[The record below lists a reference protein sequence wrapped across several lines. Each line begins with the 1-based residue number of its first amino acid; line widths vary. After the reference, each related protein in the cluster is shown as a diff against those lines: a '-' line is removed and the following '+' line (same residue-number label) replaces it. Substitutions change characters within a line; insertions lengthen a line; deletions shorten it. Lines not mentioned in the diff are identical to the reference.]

1 MVELFEFLL
10 KEPIIVNQSEYAPIE
25 NQSYILELLKELQSS
40 RKGITII
47 LGSVK
52 KIFKTF
58 IESLDIKDKSKFFET
73 DYIPFINLYKNRFYT
88 ERIVVVFR
96 HDDIFYG
103 FIPAFVTFSPKNG
116 GVFFQIPSTI
126 YKLQRRKFVRVP
138 QSISM
143 PISVQIAP
151 YIKEEQKDF
160 YLNFLEF
167 WKKEK
172 NTIEPTVIDIS
183 EGGVGIT
190 ILSSTSDIK
199 NFLPPMF
206 LLRITLQEI
215 IIESIAFLAS
225 VQLHQKKG
233 NINIYRIGFSFRNID
248 KNSQN
253 EIKKYV
259 MIRQTEILRN
269 RKDK

>member
-10 KEPIIVNQSEYAPIE
+10 KEPIVVNQSEYAIIE
-25 NQSYILELLKELQSS
+25 NQNYIHELLKELHENK
-40 RKGITII
+40 KGITIV

-52 KIFKTF
+52 KNFKTF
-58 IESLDIKDKSKFFET
+58 IESLGIKDKSRFFET

-88 ERIVVVFR
+88 ERVVVVFR
-96 HDDIFYG
+96 YDDIFYG
-103 FIPAFVTFSPKNG
+103 FIPTFVTFSPKNS
-116 GVFFQIPSTI
+116 GVFFQIPTTL
-126 YKLQRRKFVRVP
+126 YKLQRRKFVRVS
-138 QSISM
+138 QSLSM
-143 PISVQIAP
+143 PITVQIAP
-151 YIKEEQKDF
+151 YIKEEQKEF
-160 YLNFLEF
+160 YKNFLEF

-183 EGGVGIT
+183 EGGIGIM
-190 ILSSTSDIK
+190 ISSTTSELN

-206 LLRITLQEI
+206 LLRITLQDM
-215 IIESIAFLAS
+215 IIEAIAHLATI
-225 VQLHQKKG
+225 QLHQKKG
-233 NINIYRIGFSFRNID
+233 NINNYRVGFSFRNID